1 MSDHDHQKHGRSGT
15 EGTVPYGTRPVRAKH
30 DVRRRWITPQD
41 VAEMLS
47 ITDREVTN
55 MLKGGE
61 IPGVKLGRLWRIPLA
76 EFEHWVERQE
86 LEGMEITGYG
96 AETRI

>member
-1 MSDHDHQKHGRSGT
+1 MSDHDCQEHGRSRT
-15 EGTVPYGTRPVRAKH
+15 EGTASNGTRPVRASLDTRK
-30 DVRRRWITPQD
+30 RWITPQD

-61 IPGVKLGRLWRIPLA
+61 LPGVKLGRLWRIPLA
-76 EFEHWVERQE
+76 EFDQWVERQE